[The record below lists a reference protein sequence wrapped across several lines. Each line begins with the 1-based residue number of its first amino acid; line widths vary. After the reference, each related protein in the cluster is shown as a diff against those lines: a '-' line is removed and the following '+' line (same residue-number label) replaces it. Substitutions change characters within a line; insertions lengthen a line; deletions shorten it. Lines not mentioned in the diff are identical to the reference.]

1 MISLTKKVG
10 VGGPLDLGP
19 DPLCD
24 RDGSCHDQCPM
35 KVLTAEQM
43 REVDRLTT
51 DRYGVPSLQLME
63 NAGAAVAD
71 YLAQAFPDLSARNIL
86 VLCGKGNNGGDGFV
100 VARRLRERGAPPR
113 VFLFAE
119 ISAVRGD
126 AAANLQLWQAGG
138 GELHVVTSLSQW
150 ATAREALN
158 EADLV
163 VDALLGTGIKGPV
176 EGLLASVIDDV
187 NAWREKRPVRFR
199 RARAR
204 FVISVDMPSGLPSG
218 NEDFGG
224 PVIRADVTVTFTAPK
239 VGQLLAPR
247 ADCVGKL
254 VAREIGTP
262 RELLDDDPTLKL
274 HWLEPGEFRSLP
286 MVRKADSNKGN
297 FGHALIVAGSVGKS
311 GAAVLSGRAT
321 LRVGAGLV
329 TVATPANVLPI
340 VAAGMPEMMTSPLL
354 ENDDGAV
361 SIRNLDDDHFT
372 QVARDKS
379 VLAIGPGLSTNH
391 ETQQFIRTVLQK
403 VSFPVILDADGL
415 NAFAGQ
421 ADELRTRKPELLAI
435 TPHPGEM
442 GRLLGATARDVQ
454 AKRLQVALD
463 AAEKWKAF
471 VILKGFHTILATP
484 EGQAYINTTGNPG
497 MATGGTG
504 DVLTGMLAGLTA
516 EFGTKNWEH
525 VLGLGVYLHGLAGDV
540 AAERVGEA
548 PLIASD
554 LIEALSEAFARLLAE
569 WHDGLH

>member
-1 MISLTKKVG
+1 
-10 VGGPLDLGP
+10 
-19 DPLCD
+19 
-24 RDGSCHDQCPM
+24 M
-35 KVLTAEQM
+35 KVLTADQM

-71 YLAQAFPDLSARNIL
+71 YLVQAFPDLSTRNIL

-100 VARRLRERGAPPR
+100 VARRLREGGAPPR

-119 ISAVRGD
+119 PSAVRGD
-126 AAANLQLWQAGG
+126 AAVNLQLWQAGG
-138 GELHVVTSLSQW
+138 GELHAVTSNSEW
-150 ATAREALN
+150 ATAREELN

-176 EGLLASVIDDV
+176 EGLLASVIEDV
-187 NAWREKRPVRFR
+187 NAWREKGPVRFR
-199 RARAR
+199 RARGR

-218 NEDFGG
+218 NEDFPG

-254 VAREIGTP
+254 VVRDIGTP

-274 HWLEPGEFRSLP
+274 HWLEPGEFRGLP
-286 MVRKADSNKGN
+286 MVRKADPNKGN

-311 GAAVLSGRAT
+311 GAAVLGGRAG

-329 TVATPANVLPI
+329 TVATPASVLPI
-340 VAAGMPEMMTSPLL
+340 VAAGMPEMMTTPLL
-354 ENDDGAV
+354 ENDDGTV
-361 SIRNLDDDHFT
+361 SIRNLDDNRFT
-372 QVARDKS
+372 YVARDKS

-403 VSFPVILDADGL
+403 VSLPVILDADGL
-415 NAFAGQ
+415 NAFVGRAE
-421 ADELRTRKPELLAI
+421 ELRTGKPELLAI

-454 AKRLQVALD
+454 AKRLEVALD

-484 EGQAYINTTGNPG
+484 EGQAYVNTTGNPG

-516 EFGTKNWEH
+516 EFGTKNWER

-554 LIEALSEAFARLLAE
+554 LIEALPEAYSRLLAE

>member
-1 MISLTKKVG
+1 
-10 VGGPLDLGP
+10 
-19 DPLCD
+19 
-24 RDGSCHDQCPM
+24 M

-43 REVDRLTT
+43 READRLTT
-51 DRYGVPSLQLME
+51 ERYGIPSLQLME

-71 YLAQAFPDLSARNIL
+71 YLAQAFPDLSTRAIL

-100 VARRLRERGAPPR
+100 VARRLRERGAPSR

-119 ISAVRGD
+119 PSAVRGD

-138 GELHVVTSLSQW
+138 GELHVVTSKSEW

-158 EADLV
+158 EVDLV

-176 EGLLASVIDDV
+176 EGLLASVIEEV
-187 NAWREKRPVRFR
+187 NIWREKRPVRFR

-218 NEDFGG
+218 SEDFGG
-224 PVIRADVTVTFTAPK
+224 PVIRADVTVSFTAPK
-239 VGQLLAPR
+239 VGQLQGPR

-254 VAREIGTP
+254 IVRDIGTP

-311 GAAVLSGRAT
+311 GAAVLGGRAG

-340 VAAGMPEMMTSPLL
+340 VAGSMPDMMTTPLL
-354 ENDDGAV
+354 ATEDGTA
-361 SIRNLDDDHFT
+361 SFRNLDGDNFA

-379 VLAIGPGLSTNH
+379 VLAMGPGLSTNH
-391 ETQQFIRTVLQK
+391 ETQQFIRTALQK
-403 VSFPVILDADGL
+403 VSLPVILDADGL
-415 NAFAGQ
+415 NAFVGR

-454 AKRLQVALD
+454 AKRLEIALD
-463 AAEKWKAF
+463 GAAKWKAF

-484 EGQAYINTTGNPG
+484 QGQAYINTTGNPG

-516 EFGTKNWEH
+516 EFGTKKWEH

-540 AAERVGEA
+540 AAERVGQA

-554 LIEALSEAFARLLAE
+554 LIEALPEAFARLMAE

>member
-1 MISLTKKVG
+1 
-10 VGGPLDLGP
+10 
-19 DPLCD
+19 
-24 RDGSCHDQCPM
+24 M

-71 YLAQAFPDLSARNIL
+71 YLSQAFPDLSARNIL

-100 VARRLRERGAPPR
+100 VARRLREGGAPPR

-119 ISAVRGD
+119 IAAVRGD
-126 AAANLQLWQAGG
+126 AAVNLQLWRAGG
-138 GELHVVTSLSQW
+138 GELHAVTSKSEW
-150 ATAREALN
+150 ATAREALV

-163 VDALLGTGIKGPV
+163 VDALLGTGIKGPA
-176 EGLLASVIDDV
+176 EGLLASVIEDV
-187 NAWREKRPVRFR
+187 NAWREKRPARLG

-204 FVISVDMPSGLPSG
+204 FVNSVDMPSGLPSG

-239 VGQLLAPR
+239 VGQLLSPR
-247 ADCVGKL
+247 SDCVGKL
-254 VAREIGTP
+254 IVRDIGTP

-274 HWLEPGEFRSLP
+274 HWLEPGEFRGLP

-311 GAAVLSGRAT
+311 GAAVLGGRAG

-340 VAAGMPEMMTSPLL
+340 VAAGMPEMMTTPLL
-354 ENDDGAV
+354 ATEDGTA
-361 SIRNLDDDHFT
+361 SFRNLDGDHFA
-372 QVARDKS
+372 QVVQDKS

-403 VSFPVILDADGL
+403 VSLPVILDADGL
-415 NAFAGQ
+415 NAFVAR

-454 AKRLQVALD
+454 AKRLEVALD

-484 EGQAYINTTGNPG
+484 EGQTYVNTTGNPG

-516 EFGTKNWEH
+516 EFGTRNWEH

-548 PLIASD
+548 PLVASD
-554 LIEALSEAFARLLAE
+554 LIEALPEAYSRLLAE